1 MSKESCEQIA
11 EKVLDHAYDL
21 IEETDSLVNVTE
33 RGLLKSIAEAI
44 HRREVEAFN
53 QGIETAAKTSE
64 EFNSI
69 NVEMDGISCITEA
82 IRNKLKKEK

>member
-1 MSKESCEQIA
+1 MTKESCE
-11 EKVLDHAYDL
+11 K
-21 IEETDSLVNVTE
+21 
-33 RGLLKSIAEAI
+33 EAKKI
-44 HRREVEAFN
+44 FDGFKLGIIGEIDVANYLHRLEVEAFN

-82 IRNKLKKEK
+82 IRNKLKKGEIK